1 MIHVKPQK
9 NLTLDEWFV
18 HIMAPK
24 NWNSEERGFEIL
36 NATAAIFRFFI
47 WENRLPLLPA
57 WWCPV
62 GWFDFDVFA
71 NFYWSMYCTAAV
83 LSLWSK
89 QTISKVC
96 TIPQFP
102 IERSYKIS
110 NRQISPV
117 HFLKRLLVVPKKDTV
132 AQNMFGWFSL
142 DFKFFILLLREKI
155 IEFLFKNLSLFFYL
169 WQCHEF

>member
-71 NFYWSMYCTAAV
+71 NFYSCGTFPMVQTDDIQSMHN
-83 LSLWSK
+83 SS
-89 QTISKVC
+89 IS
-96 TIPQFP
+96 
-102 IERSYKIS
+102 YW
-110 NRQISPV
+110 
-117 HFLKRLLVVPKKDTV
+117 
-132 AQNMFGWFSL
+132 A
-142 DFKFFILLLREKI
+142 
-155 IEFLFKNLSLFFYL
+155 
-169 WQCHEF
+169 